1 MTAELIHRLHFAF
14 TITFHYLF
22 PQLTMGL
29 ALLIVVLKSV
39 ALRTGSEAW
48 DRAARFWGRIFA
60 INFLFGV
67 VTGIPM
73 EFEFGTNWARFSRL
87 SGGVI
92 GQPLA
97 MEGVFSFFLESAFL
111 GLFLYGEKRIS
122 KRMHWFSAVMV
133 FLGSWVSGFF
143 IIVTDAWMQHPV
155 AYDRLPSGQFEVLS
169 FWHLLLN
176 PWGLLQYAHNMTGSV
191 ITGSFVMAAV
201 GAFYLLEGRLEGY
214 GRIFL
219 KVGVIAGVIA
229 SILIIFPTGDLHGKY
244 VARNQPAAMAG
255 MEGLFKT
262 EDGAGVVLMGQPNEE
277 TGQIDN
283 PIVVNNALSFLI
295 YGTTKAEVKGLD
307 QIPRDQWPTALP
319 LLFYAYHIM
328 AGLGTWFA
336 RVDDRLRVS
345 ALAQAALHG
354 ALGAMGAAAQLS
366 AALHRQHRRLD
377 DRRTWPPAL
386 AHLRPDAH
394 QRGVLENRLGRQW
407 PVYVVRL
414 HGALSVDG
422 HSLHRTHLSRD
433 QQRVRAAIAANEV
446 YAELTFCIPAL
457 NSEKKELGHDGFC
470 LVLAGR
476 RDDRG
481 LCGA

>member
-29 ALLIVVLKSV
+29 GLLIVVFKSV
-39 ALRTGSEAW
+39 ALRTGSETW

-60 INFLFGV
+60 INFVFGV

-122 KRMHWFSAVMV
+122 KWMHWFSAVMV
-133 FLGSWVSGFF
+133 FVGSWISGFF

-155 AYDRLPSGQFEVLS
+155 AYDRLPNGQFEVTS
-169 FWHLLLN
+169 FWQLLLN
-176 PWGLLQYAHNMTGSV
+176 PWALLQYMHNMTGAV
-191 ITGSFVMAAV
+191 VTGSFVMAAV
-201 GAFYLLEGRLEGY
+201 GAFYLLEGRREDY
-214 GRIFL
+214 ARIFL
-219 KVGVIAGVIA
+219 KIGVIAGLISTIA
-229 SILIIFPTGDLHGKY
+229 IIFPTGDLHGKY
-244 VARNQPAAMAG
+244 VARHQPAAIAG

-262 EDGAGVVLMGQPNEE
+262 EDGAGMVLIGQPNEE

-283 PIVVNNALSFLI
+283 PIVVNDLLSFLI

-307 QIPRDQWPTALP
+307 QIPHDQWPTALP

-328 AGLGTWFA
+328 AGLGTWFVA
-336 RVDDRLRVS
+336 LMLVAAFLLWRGRLHTTRWVLW
-345 ALAQAALHG
+345 ALL
-354 ALGAMGAAAQLS
+354 LS
-366 AALHRQHRRLD
+366 FPLPYIANTAGWM
-377 DRRTWPPAL
+377 TA
-386 AHLRPDAH
+386 
-394 QRGVLENRLGRQW
+394 ELGRQPW
-407 PVYVVRL
+407 LVYGLMRTSEGYSNTVSASNGLFTLLGFMGLYSLLGILFTVLIYREIDIGPEPVHHATEAV
-414 HGALSVDG
+414 
-422 HSLHRTHLSRD
+422 
-433 QQRVRAAIAANEV
+433 AA
-446 YAELTFCIPAL
+446 
-457 NSEKKELGHDGFC
+457 G
-470 LVLAGR
+470 
-476 RDDRG
+476 
-481 LCGA
+481 